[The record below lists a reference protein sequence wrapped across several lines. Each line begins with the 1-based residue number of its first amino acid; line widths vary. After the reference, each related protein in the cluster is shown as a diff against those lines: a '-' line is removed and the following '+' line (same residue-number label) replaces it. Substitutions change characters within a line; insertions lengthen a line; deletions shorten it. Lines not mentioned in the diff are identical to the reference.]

1 MFDPP
6 GGRPWLLYALLGASL
21 ILNVVMVLDR
31 DGAPASDAAVAQ
43 AEPAAAADAP
53 VEDAQLAEAVVPTAQ
68 AATSAAP
75 VPAAAAPAVEPLAG
89 DWSLARGEIDR
100 SLSGMFVD
108 QAGEDGEG
116 LSQVFSRLFVW
127 DLDLRRDLRKGDR
140 IETSWRKNKDGI
152 IEIAAARL
160 HSQKHGRSIGA
171 YRWKAPGDT
180 FASYWFEDGT
190 EVPHQLQNPPMKEYE
205 QITSLLKDRPTHKGM
220 DFKAPV
226 GTPIVAPYAGVVTRE
241 NWNHGSN
248 GNCIEVRFS
257 NGDMAKFLH
266 MSENKVKVGD
276 RLNPGDVI
284 GLVGNTGHSFGPH
297 LHYQVEVGGK
307 VVDPVDYHGT
317 VRRKVEGV
325 ALSHLQTEIARHN
338 ALLDQAG

>member
-31 DGAPASDAAVAQ
+31 DDAAEPEVEARAEAVADEGAAPVDGEPLADAVVPAAQAAVA
-43 AEPAAAADAP
+43 P
-53 VEDAQLAEAVVPTAQ
+53 
-68 AATSAAP
+68 
-75 VPAAAAPAVEPLAG
+75 APAVEPIAG
-89 DWSLARGEIDR
+89 DWSLAKGEIDR
-100 SLSGMFVD
+100 SLSGMFVEK
-108 QAGEDGEG
+108 AGEDGEG

-160 HSQKHGRSIGA
+160 HSQKHGRAIGA

-190 EVPHQLQNPPMKEYE
+190 EVPHQLQNPPLQQYE

-226 GTPIVAPYAGVVTRE
+226 GTPVVAPFAGVVTRE
-241 NWNHGSN
+241 NWNHASN
-248 GNCIEVRFS
+248 GNCIEVQFS
-257 NGDMAKFLH
+257 NGDVAKFLH
-266 MSENKVKVGD
+266 LSENKVKAGD
-276 RLNPGDVI
+276 RVGAGDVI

-325 ALSHLQTEIARHN
+325 ALGNLQTEIARHN

>member
-6 GGRPWLLYALLGASL
+6 GGRPWLLYALLGCSL
-21 ILNVVMVLDR
+21 ALNVVMVLDR
-31 DGAPASDAAVAQ
+31 DAPAEADEAPEATADAA
-43 AEPAAAADAP
+43 PAAEGEAGAEAP
-53 VEDAQLAEAVVPTAQ
+53 LTDAVVPAAQ
-68 AATSAAP
+68 AASAQ
-75 VPAAAAPAVEPLAG
+75 PAVEPIAG

-100 SLSGMFVD
+100 SLSGMFVE

-160 HSQKHGRSIGA
+160 HSQKHGRAIGA

-190 EVPHQLQNPPMKEYE
+190 EVPHQLQNPTLNEYE

-226 GTPIVAPYAGVVTRE
+226 GTKVVMPFAGVVTRE

-248 GNCIEVRFS
+248 GNCIEVQFS

-266 MSENKVKVGD
+266 LSENKVKVGD
-276 RLNPGDVI
+276 RLNPGDVV

-325 ALSHLQTEIARHN
+325 ALQNLQTEIARHN